1 MSEDERELAFYA
13 AIEDLFAALRG
24 QPHVLSPKDFHLMR
38 EWWREGIPLAAVSA
52 GLAEVA
58 AHRTAR
64 GDDHPVVSLSYCR
77 HAVRRHAKRL
87 AEARVGASDAPPAI
101 DAEKCLDALANH
113 LAGDAVRL
121 APELPAVAAAIATIA
136 AEVRRARELPPG
148 ELEAH
153 LAELETILLA
163 RCREALPSP
172 MLDEILATAADA
184 AAASGAARDALER
197 TRRALVDRE
206 LRRRLDLP
214 RLELTWR

>member
-1 MSEDERELAFYA
+1 MSEDEPELAFYA
-13 AIEDLFAALRG
+13 AVEDLFATLRG

-38 EWWREGIPLAAVSA
+38 EWWRDGVPLAAVGA

-58 AHRTAR
+58 ARRSAR
-64 GDDHPVVSLSYCR
+64 GDDDPVVSLSYCR

-87 AEARVGASDAPPAI
+87 AEARVGASEAAATI
-101 DAEKCLDALANH
+101 DAEKGLDDLADQLDA
-113 LAGDAVRL
+113 DAARL
-121 APELPAVAAAIATIA
+121 APRLPAVAAAIGSVA
-136 AEVRRARELPPG
+136 AAVRRARELPPE

-153 LAELETILLA
+153 LSELETVLLA
-163 RCREALPSP
+163 RCRETLPEAV
-172 MLDEILATAADA
+172 LDEVLATAEAA
-184 AAASGAARDALER
+184 AAASGAAGDALER